1 MENQIKELT
10 LKQKIK
16 ILRSVRYKL
25 KRGNAIQYMCIL
37 IGDHK
42 IVNKKYN
49 TYIASTD
56 TRILIPEF
64 IRPVN
69 TLKDSICWWANNNKG
84 REKRIQYLN
93 DLINKLEQKL

>member
-25 KRGNAIQYMCIL
+25 KQGIVMQYMCIL
-37 IGDHK
+37 ISDHK

-49 TYIASTD
+49 RSASTY
-56 TRILIPEF
+56 THILIPEF